1 MTQFNWCHGP
11 ECHTRHTQ
19 GRIRGVKGNKVL
31 RTRKVSRSSWQS
43 KNDFGTKYWD
53 YFCDETCMKD
63 YMHKHI
69 RELIAIAPRNEPLE
83 TSIEVQKTEELDW
96 RGNPYI
102 RQTIVE
108 REAN

>member
-1 MTQFNWCHGP
+1 MTEFNWCHGP

-53 YFCDETCMKD
+53 YFCDDRC
-63 YMHKHI
+63 KHDFLDKHL
-69 RELIAIAPRNEPLE
+69 REIITLEPRHEPLE
-83 TSIEVQKTEELDW
+83 TSIEVQDVTRTDW
-96 RGNPYI
+96 RGNEYI
-102 RQTIVE
+102 SKEIVQL
-108 REAN
+108 